1 MKYPFLGVLM
11 VVLCGCA
18 GIRHGG
24 APKQS
29 FDVNADLKALAKKY
43 QEATKIEEFYAEPSD
58 AKRNEFVSGRLVL
71 INIRYIQFVREF
83 TRERQFLDSAA
94 DLLMLSL
101 NLAGAGTGSTEAKT
115 ILHSVAAGVGG
126 AKVSI
131 DKNYYFEKSIP
142 ALAAAMNAERA
153 KVMVRIGEG
162 MSKPLALYPLVDAI
176 VDLQNYFEA
185 GTFLGAI
192 NAIQADA
199 GAKKAAADTEIALL
213 KDLTPEDITGKQSLT
228 RAVGA
233 LNDARKAAA
242 ITLLRSLGDALADD
256 ADLRTVKVKLQGKV
270 RTARTPEQ
278 IADLA
283 MKFKAANLL
292 DATVNP

>member
-1 MKYPFLGVLM
+1 M